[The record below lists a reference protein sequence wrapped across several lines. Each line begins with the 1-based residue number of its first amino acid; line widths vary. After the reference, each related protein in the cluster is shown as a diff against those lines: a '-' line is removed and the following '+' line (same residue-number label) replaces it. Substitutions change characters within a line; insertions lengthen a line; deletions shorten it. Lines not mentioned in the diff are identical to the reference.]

1 MYEVN
6 MDTKTTKTVD
16 MPNDVG
22 FDHALVVPDG
32 FNNQTNLFL
41 KGLTIRQAVPATG
54 YR

>member
-16 MPNDVG
+16 MPNDIA
-22 FDHALVVPDG
+22 FDSPLIVPDG
-32 FNNQTNLFL
+32 INNQTNLFL
-41 KGLTIRQAVPATG
+41 KRLADRQAVPSTG